1 MKTVLKNESRPMR
14 VNVFFLQKV
23 TDIINRQI
31 SDPGLS
37 PGSIAKELG
46 MSVSQLNRK
55 INAATGYST
64 NAYIIQLKVNHA
76 KKQLVHFDK
85 NIGEVAKTCGFIDL
99 AYFSRTF
106 KRHTGVTPSHYR
118 NFVQRT

>member
-46 MSVSQLNRK
+46 MSVSLLNRK

-106 KRHTGVTPSHYR
+106 KRHTGVTPSYYR
-118 NFVQRT
+118 NFVQ